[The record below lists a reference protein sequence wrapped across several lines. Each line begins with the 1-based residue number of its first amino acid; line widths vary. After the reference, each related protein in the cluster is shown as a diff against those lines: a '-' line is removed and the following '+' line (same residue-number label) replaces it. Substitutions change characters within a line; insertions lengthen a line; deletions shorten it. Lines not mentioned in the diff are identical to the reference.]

1 MANILPT
8 SIANVQWLA
17 AMDAVAKERFEN
29 LDLSIILM
37 YVVDTAPEPA
47 LFYLAEQFD
56 VLGNKGWNLSP
67 TTEERR
73 ALVKRAIELH
83 QYKGTPWAI
92 KEALKSVGFDD
103 ASIIEGVG
111 IDYDGQYDY
120 DGVIFY
126 SGGNWATFRVIIEI
140 PDGFVIDAGNIELAR
155 ALILEY
161 KNARSHL
168 IDISFRLIFN
178 DSVAPN
184 DEFLDLD
191 DPIIDAVSGVT
202 YNGFANYD
210 GANLYNNM
218 PDLIELNIFD
228 QFGNLIQSDEF

>member
-8 SIANVQWLA
+8 SIANVPWLA
-17 AMDAVAKERFEN
+17 AMDAVAEQRYLA

-56 VLGNKGWNLSP
+56 VLGNKGWNLAN
-67 TTEERR
+67 TEADRR
-73 ALVKRAIELH
+73 ALIKRAIELH

-103 ASIIEGVG
+103 AIIIEGVG
-111 IDYDGQYDY
+111 IDYDGTYDY
-120 DGVIFY
+120 DGIITY
-126 SGGNWATFRVIIEI
+126 SGGNWATFRVIVVL
-140 PDGFVIDAGNIELAR
+140 PDDFTIDAGNIELAR
-155 ALILEY
+155 SLILEY

-168 IDISFRLIFN
+168 LDLSFRLIFN
-178 DSVAPN
+178 DSVDVD
-184 DEFLDLD
+184 DEFLDLN
-191 DPIIDAVSGVT
+191 DPIIDAVSGIT

-210 GANLYNNM
+210 GSQYYNNT
-218 PDLIELNIFD
+218 PDTINLNIYD
-228 QFGNLIQSDEF
+228 QFGNLIESDVF